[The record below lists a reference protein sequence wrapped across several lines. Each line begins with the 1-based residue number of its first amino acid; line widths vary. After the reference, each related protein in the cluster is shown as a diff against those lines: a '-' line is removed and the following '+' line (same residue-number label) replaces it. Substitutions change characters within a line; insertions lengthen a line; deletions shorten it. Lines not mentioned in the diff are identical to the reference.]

1 MVIVDDDDERL
12 VLTAA
17 GEFRAEVIPE
27 DADGAWRTLSGGD
40 DLVEFYDPTDV
51 FGDLAD
57 ALAEAFPSVAP
68 ELRGTTSEAST
79 TTSRRRRRRGRR
91 RLTADDADGRRRCR
105 GRR

>member
-1 MVIVDDDDERL
+1 M
-12 VLTAA
+12 LTST

-27 DADGAWRTLSGGD
+27 DSDGAWRTLSSAD

-68 ELRGTTSEAST
+68 GA
-79 TTSRRRRRRGRR
+79 RRRGRR
-91 RLTADDADGRRRCR
+91 SAR
-105 GRR
+105 GR